1 MIFEPIRILVVE
13 DNPVDAIWVKRQLA
27 RINTMSFE
35 VTHVER
41 LADAAERLSRERFD
55 IILLDLLL
63 PDSQGLETFLEIR
76 NYAGGIPVVVASG
89 IDDEEL
95 AIAAVRTGAQ
105 DYLVKDKWDGFT
117 LSRSIVYAIER
128 QRLLAQLGEAER
140 SLRQSEER
148 FRAVFEGA
156 QDLIYIKDQ
165 NLQFTHVN
173 PAMCS
178 RFEFTASEL
187 VGQQS
192 ENLFGKE
199 AAKHVTEVD
208 LRVLA
213 GETIEEQ
220 RVLSIRGGSFVFN
233 TLRSPLRNAAGEIVG
248 LCAISRDITDWKQI
262 DSPAAMKADEYPSAA
277 MRSTLERARLAA
289 GRDTA
294 ITLLGESGSGKNY
307 LAKYIHDY
315 SARSAGPYFP
325 INCAAVAPEL
335 VESELFGH
343 EKGAFAGAH
352 GRKRGLLEL
361 AEGGTLLL
369 NEIGELSP
377 PAQAKLMIFLNTRKF
392 KRVGGEKEISVNARL
407 IAAANRDLQEEVKAG
422 KFRSDLSHRLK
433 QVTIVVPPLR
443 DRPKDIPLLVQEF
456 LSQLQHELQLA
467 ALPMVDSAAM
477 DRMKY
482 YSWPGNL
489 RELRNVLER
498 AVILSGGQEIKVNHL
513 WLRGHDKGSS
523 SDWSFATSFPT
534 DQSLNEITH
543 DLKRSLVN
551 EALRRSKGS
560 RQGAARLLGI
570 SRYSLKHYMKAL
582 GMMQSF
588 PETESPD

>member
-1 MIFEPIRILVVE
+1 MILETIRILIVE
-13 DNPVDAIWVKRQLA
+13 DNPVDAIWVKKQLT

-35 VTHVER
+35 VTHVES
-41 LADAAERLSRERFD
+41 LAEAAERLRSEKFHV
-55 IILLDLLL
+55 ILLDLLL

-76 NYAGGIPVVVASG
+76 KYAGGIPVVVTSG
-89 IDDEEL
+89 INDEAL

-105 DYLVKDKWDGFT
+105 DYLVKDKWDGFI

-156 QDLIYIKDQ
+156 RDLIYIKDR

-178 RFEFTASEL
+178 RFELTASEI
-187 VGQQS
+187 VGRHS
-192 ENLFGKE
+192 ENLFGRE
-199 AAKHVTEVD
+199 AAKHIREVD

-220 RVLSIRGGSFVFN
+220 RALSIRGANFVFN
-233 TLRSPLRNAAGEIVG
+233 TLRTPLRNTAGEIVG
-248 LCAISRDITDWKQI
+248 LCAISRDITDWKQVG
-262 DSPAAMKADEYPSAA
+262 SPAAMNADEYPSAA

-289 GRDTA
+289 GRDRT
-294 ITLLGESGSGKNY
+294 ITLLGESGTGKNY
-307 LAKYIHDY
+307 LAQYIHVH
-315 SARSAGPYFP
+315 STRSDGPYFSF
-325 INCAAVAPEL
+325 NCAAVAPEL

-361 AEGGTLLL
+361 VEGGTLLL

-377 PAQAKLMIFLNTRKF
+377 TVQGKLLTFLNTGKF
-392 KRVGGEKEISVNARL
+392 TRVGGEKEISVNARL
-407 IAAANRDLQEEVKAG
+407 IAATNRDLQEGVKAG
-422 KFRSDLSHRLK
+422 NFRSDLSHRLK

-443 DRPKDIPLLVQEF
+443 DRPKDIPVLVQEI
-456 LSQLQHELQLA
+456 LSQLLHELQLA
-467 ALPMVDSAAM
+467 ALPVVDSAAM

-498 AVILSGGQEIKVNHL
+498 AVILSGGKEINVNHL
-513 WLRGHDKGSS
+513 WLRGHAAASS
-523 SDWSFATSFPT
+523 SDWSFATSFPS

-560 RQGAARLLGI
+560 RQVAARLLGI
-570 SRYSLKHYMKAL
+570 SRYSLKHYMKSL
-582 GMMQSF
+582 GMMESF
-588 PETESPD
+588 PEEGSQD